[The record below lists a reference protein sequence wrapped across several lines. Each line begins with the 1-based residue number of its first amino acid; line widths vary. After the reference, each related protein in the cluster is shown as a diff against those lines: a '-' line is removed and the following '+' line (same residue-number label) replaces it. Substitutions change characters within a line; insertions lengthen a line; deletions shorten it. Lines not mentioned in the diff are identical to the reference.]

1 MARIVGVRSAAKEPV
16 LPRPGL
22 AVRPS
27 RAGRWRA
34 FVLIVVHAL
43 IALHVAHWLAT
54 GSTLSPLEPSESME
68 FARDG
73 LLNAGAIFFALAIL
87 STLVFGRWFCGWAC
101 HVVALQDGARW
112 LLLKAGWKPRELDL
126 GPLALVP
133 WLACVYM
140 FLAPAAVRLLQ
151 QGGLAPRETHLATT
165 DFWRTFPDW
174 PVALLTFAV
183 CGGLA
188 VIVLGSKGFCS
199 SGCPYGGIFGVVD
212 QLAPWRIRVDSSCNG
227 CGHCTAVCT
236 SNVQVHAEVRDHGA
250 VVDPGCMK
258 CMDCVS
264 SCPNGALRVGFGLP
278 ALFAKAAAA
287 TQGARRA
294 AGRMDLPR
302 QALRLGFA
310 LAAMAL
316 FHYYDGSL
324 SAYANRAHW
333 GVVALI
339 GASAWLVALVFR
351 SRTQKRR
358 DCSLADEALLAAFF
372 LAAMYAF
379 RGLHDWFP
387 FLLSLGWSSIVAC
400 LGLAAVRAAKSGE
413 YALQA
418 VVLRRAGRWTRAGA
432 LYGAACALLAG
443 GTGLAAHEQWSLARS
458 RENFRAGVEAGGRAD
473 WSGARARFEESLR
486 HDPGYG
492 KAQARLAFLQALDAA
507 QAGDT
512 DTALAGFEAS
522 LAADPAF
529 AEARENLAGMLC
541 ATGRLEEGLGLFE
554 ESLRLSGPDPRTHA
568 LAARAA
574 LALGRADAARA
585 HIDAGLRL
593 APLDA
598 ELRALLAELPAPR

>member
-1 MARIVGVRSAAKEPV
+1 MRSSAKEMV
-16 LPRPGL
+16 SPRPGL
-22 AVRPS
+22 PVRAS

-43 IALHVAHWLAT
+43 IALHVAHWLST
-54 GSTLSPLEPSESME
+54 GSTVSPLEPSESME

-73 LLNAGAIFFALAIL
+73 ILNAGAIFFALAIL

-174 PVALLTFAV
+174 PVALLTFVV

-188 VIVLGSKGFCS
+188 VVVLGSKGFCS

-236 SNVQVHAEVRDHGA
+236 SNVKVHAEVRDHGA
-250 VVDPGCMK
+250 VLDPGCMK

-264 SCPNGALRVGFGLP
+264 SCPNGALRVGFGAP
-278 ALFAKAAAA
+278 ALFAKALAA
-287 TQGARRA
+287 TQDARRA
-294 AGRMDLPR
+294 ATKLDLPR
-302 QALRLGFA
+302 HALRLGFA

-316 FHYYDGSL
+316 FHYYDGGL

-339 GASAWLVALVFR
+339 GASAWLVAIVFR
-351 SRTQKRR
+351 SRAQKRR
-358 DCSLADEALLAAFF
+358 DCDLGDEALLAAFF

-387 FLLSLGWSSIVAC
+387 FLLSLGWSSIVAWS
-400 LGLAAVRAAKSGE
+400 GLALVRAARSGE

-418 VVLRRAGRWTRAGA
+418 LVLRRAGRWTRAGA
-432 LYGAACALLAG
+432 LYGGACALLLAG
-443 GTGLAAHEQWSLARS
+443 TAWAAHEQWSLARS
-458 RENFRAGVEAGGRAD
+458 RGSFRAGVEAGARSD
-473 WSGARARFEESLR
+473 WSGARASFEEALR
-486 HDPGYG
+486 HDGEYG
-492 KAQARLAFLQALDAA
+492 PARARLAFLDALEAA
-507 QAGDT
+507 QAGDSER
-512 DTALAGFEAS
+512 AIAGFQAS
-522 LAADPAF
+522 LEADPGF

-541 ATGRLEEGLGLFE
+541 MVGRYEEGLGLFE
-554 ESLRLSGPDPRTHA
+554 EALRLAGPDPRTHA

-574 LALGRADAARA
+574 LALGRIEAARG
-585 HIDAGLRL
+585 HVDAGLRL
-593 APLDA
+593 APRDP
-598 ELRALLAELPAPR
+598 ELLALRAELPAPR

>member
-1 MARIVGVRSAAKEPV
+1 MARIRFVRLAAKDPV

-22 AVRPS
+22 PVRAS

-43 IALHVAHWLAT
+43 IALHVAHWLST
-54 GSTLSPLEPSESME
+54 GSTVSPLEPSESME

-73 LLNAGAIFFALAIL
+73 ILNAGAIFFALAIL

-151 QGGLAPRETHLATT
+151 EGGLAPRETHLATT

-174 PVALLTFAV
+174 PVALLTFVV

-188 VIVLGSKGFCS
+188 VVLLGSKGFCS

-236 SNVQVHAEVRDHGA
+236 SNVKVHAEVREHGA
-250 VVDPGCMK
+250 VLDPGCMK

-264 SCPNGALRVGFGLP
+264 SCPNGSLRVGLGLP
-278 ALFAKAAAA
+278 ALFAKASAA
-287 TQGARRA
+287 TRGAREA
-294 AGRMDLPR
+294 ARELDLPR
-302 QALRLGFA
+302 HALRLAFA
-310 LAAMAL
+310 LGAMAL
-316 FHYYDGSL
+316 FHYYDGGL

-339 GASAWLVALVFR
+339 GACAWLVALVFR
-351 SRTQKRR
+351 SRAKKRR
-358 DCSLADEALLAAFF
+358 DCSLLDEALLASFF

-387 FLLSLGWSSIVAC
+387 FLLSLGWSSIVAW
-400 LGLAAVRAAKSGE
+400 LLLALVRAAQSGE

-418 VVLRRAGRWTRAGA
+418 VVLRRAGGWTRAGL
-432 LYGAACALLAG
+432 LYGGACALLAA
-443 GTGLAAHEQWSLARS
+443 GTGLAAHEQWSLANS
-458 RENFRAGVEAGGRAD
+458 RGSFRAGVEAGARSD
-473 WSGARARFEESLR
+473 WDGARARFEDALR

-492 KAQARLAFLQALDAA
+492 KARSRLMFLSALEAARSGDSEKALS
-507 QAGDT
+507 
-512 DTALAGFEAS
+512 GFEES
-522 LAADPAF
+522 LRADPDF

-541 ATGRLEEGLGLFE
+541 SVGRLEEGLQLFE
-554 ESLRLSGPDPRTHA
+554 EALRLHGADPRTHA

-574 LALGRADAARA
+574 LALGRTEAARG
-585 HIDAGLRL
+585 HVEAGLRL
-593 APLDA
+593 APLDP
-598 ELRALLAELPAPR
+598 ELLALRGQSAAPR